1 VFAAEV
7 LIVERKGGKKNRKL
21 GRNRA
26 RCQAYRLAGTREAN
40 KVRRIVADA
49 RRAGDPLAV
58 PVPDAYRSRVR
69 ALLRE
74 RPRAALER
82 LSGGPSTPSLSPS
95 SASV

>member
-1 VFAAEV
+1 MR
-7 LIVERKGGKKNRKL
+7 ERKGGKKNRKF

-40 KVRRIVADA
+40 KVRRIAVDA

-58 PVPDAYRSRVR
+58 PIQEAYRSRVR

-74 RPRAALER
+74 RPRRSRER
-82 LSGGPSTPSLSPS
+82 PPRTRPADTGRASLSPS
-95 SASV
+95 SASARA